1 MCVRILAKGLKSKAS
16 KIRRSNRIREDKM
29 ESWNLNEMD
38 QKKRE
43 TKKNDRNKRNPKN
56 EMKEND
62 MRQRRRLNNPQHTD
76 VYE

>member
-1 MCVRILAKGLKSKAS
+1 
-16 KIRRSNRIREDKM
+16 M

-38 QKKRE
+38 QKKN

-62 MRQRRRLNNPQHTD
+62 MRQRGIN
-76 VYE
+76 VYIRYYMNEVEK